1 MRILTLCLLVSS
13 GVAFGDIHTELN
25 NFFERF
31 GSQSNISSSGIYEGQ
46 KAGYLTGGGLTVRN
60 RVMNRSPLTVNLPK
74 FDAGCGGIDL
84 YAGGF
89 SFINSQQLVDTLKS
103 VGSSAIGYAFLLG
116 LETVSP
122 QVSNT
127 MKNLQTWSNS
137 INAFNI
143 NSCEAASGLVGSV
156 WPRQTHASQHV
167 CRTLGGKKGIFSDYL
182 SARHNCAQSSERDSF
197 RRKLSEDSEYQD
209 LLFEEYN
216 LAWRVIQKQPY
227 LANDPELAELFMTLM
242 GTVVITVNDG
252 RPIYNRVPSKILDES
267 FLQTLLEGGDLSVYG
282 CDNPKIC
289 MALCEKKI
297 YLSPEKSWTG
307 KVQTQLLKMQE
318 KILCDEELSEEE
330 KSLLTKSGL
339 PIYKVINV
347 LTAYKHGH
355 CPIDLYQISG
365 IVAMD
370 LLTQFLKESIQMVRE
385 ACNQLKQAQMYSEK
399 LDDYLVGLDRIESA
413 VHYYETR
420 SARLMEQEFQLMQK
434 IQLLEQQI
442 ASEIIIG

>member
-1 MRILTLCLLVSS
+1 MKRLILLFFAINSI
-13 GVAFGDIHTELN
+13 GFADIHSELN

-31 GSQSNISSSGIYEGQ
+31 GSQSNLSSSSLYEGQ
-46 KAGYLTGGGLTVRN
+46 KAGYLTGGGLSVRN
-60 RVMNRSPLTVNLPK
+60 KIMTRSPLTVNLPK

-89 SFINSQQLVDTLKS
+89 SFINSQQLIDTLKS

-127 MKNLQTWSNS
+127 MKNLQTWSNN

-143 NSCEAASGLVGSV
+143 NSCEVASGLVGSV

-167 CRTLGGKKGIFSDYL
+167 CRTLGGKKGLFNDYL
-182 SARHNCAQSSERDSF
+182 SARHNCAQSSERETF
-197 RRKLSEDSEYQD
+197 RKKISENNEYQD

-242 GTVVITVNDG
+242 GTVVISRNEG
-252 RPIYNRVPSKILDES
+252 RPVFDRYASKILDES
-267 FLQTLLEGGDLSVYG
+267 FLQTLLEGGDLSIYS
-282 CDNPKIC
+282 CRDAKNC
-289 MALCEKKI
+289 LTLNEKKV
-297 YLSPEKSWTG
+297 YLPFEKAWTG
-307 KVQTQLLKMQE
+307 KVQSQLLKMQD
-318 KILCDEELSEEE
+318 KILCDQELSEEE
-330 KSLLTKSGL
+330 KSLLNKSSL

-365 IVAMD
+365 IVSMD
-370 LLTQFLKESIQMVRE
+370 LLTQFLKESIQMIRE
-385 ACNQLKQAQMYSEK
+385 ACYQLKEAQMYSEK
-399 LDDYLVGLDRIESA
+399 IDDYLVGLDRIENT
-413 VHYYETR
+413 VRYYENR

-434 IQLLEQQI
+434 IQLLEKQI
-442 ASEIIIG
+442 ASEIIVG